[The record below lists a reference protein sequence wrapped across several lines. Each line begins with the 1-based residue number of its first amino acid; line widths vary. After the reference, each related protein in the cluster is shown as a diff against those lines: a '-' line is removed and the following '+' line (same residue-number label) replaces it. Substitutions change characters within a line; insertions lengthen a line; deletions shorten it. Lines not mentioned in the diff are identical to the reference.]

1 MNLAEVNM
9 ELKEDMELLEKEYA
23 DFVQRYMSM
32 IHIPQM
38 MHGSLKLLSLMCSEQ
53 IKAQRGEKC
62 SQSKF
67 DDVEQF
73 AKHLGM
79 MVDIYV
85 ADLEK
90 KYGIKEY

>member
-1 MNLAEVNM
+1 MNLAEINM
-9 ELKEDMELLEKEYA
+9 ELKEDMALLEKEYA
-23 DFVQRYMSM
+23 DFVQRYMNM

-53 IKAQRGEKC
+53 VKAQQGEKS

-67 DDVEQF
+67 EDVEQF
-73 AKHLGM
+73 AKYLVM
-79 MVDIYV
+79 MVDIYI